1 MNPCDPSNHSNRII
15 VMKKIIYICL
25 LLFSI
30 PLFLNAY
37 ESMHEKTPVNKIQI
51 LELPARLALEAKTDD
66 SYFIKDNGL
75 FRSLFRYI
83 TKNDISMTT
92 PVEADINPGKMRFF
106 VGDKD
111 KTKNL
116 ESNDLIKV
124 YKVPT
129 KMVVSVGIRGS
140 YSEKN
145 FSKNKIKLDT
155 WLKKNKDY
163 SQAGAAYAVYW
174 NGPFIPGFLKRSEIH
189 IPIRKQTTTSKNIK

>member
-1 MNPCDPSNHSNRII
+1 
-15 VMKKIIYICL
+15 MKKIIYICL

-129 KMVVSVGIRGS
+129 KMVVSVGIRGRVRTS
-140 YSEKN
+140 PSN
-145 FSKNKIKLDT
+145 PATTVMSRRMTLLGSLSRGRPLQSLHRCT
-155 WLKKNKDY
+155 
-163 SQAGAAYAVYW
+163 SSSSSSRAVLRTRPQ
-174 NGPFIPGFLKRSEIH
+174 GRARRRSMSSGSSCW
-189 IPIRKQTTTSKNIK
+189 RTT